1 MVTFSHRMLP
11 RYAQSCQN
19 YKMTAQG
26 ETTRTDKLDDIDRTL
41 ITALQNDGRLGYAE
55 LGQLVGL
62 TPGGAR
68 RRVVRLEERGIL
80 QVVGVTDP
88 LKLGYQNMAM
98 LGVVV
103 DGDIEATADA
113 IGEIDGVI
121 YVVIGA
127 GTFDLLVEVIAED
140 SPALFDI
147 IGKRI
152 RGLPGVAK
160 TETFTYYSIHT
171 HRFTWGTR

>member
-1 MVTFSHRMLP
+1 
-11 RYAQSCQN
+11 
-19 YKMTAQG
+19 MTQLG
-26 ETTRTDKLDDIDRTL
+26 DTSNTDKLDAIDRTL
-41 ITALQNDGRLGYAE
+41 ISALQSDGRLGYAE

-68 RRVVRLEERGIL
+68 RRVVRLEERRVI

-88 LKLGYQNMAM
+88 LKLGYRNMAM

-121 YVVIGA
+121 YIVIGA

-140 SPALFDI
+140 NSALFDI

-152 RGLPGVAK
+152 RGVPGVKK

-171 HRFTWGTR
+171 HRFKWGTR